1 MGFVLKTFETRMVL
15 VFILHKGN
23 KVAKSHGRFLEGKI
37 TLTHHLDTTEKKLI
51 GSHSRCNINFYAKQV
66 LKY

>member
-1 MGFVLKTFETRMVL
+1 MVL